1 MMRRITPGML
11 AILPLVAAQA
21 VAAQEAA
28 PGLVCRVEGY
38 DVAIINQG
46 STPFEAGTIISWS
59 VPFSRSAG
67 QHELDRTLGPGALVM
82 LNGVLESS
90 YLRPGT
96 ECRIALGPDRN

>member
-1 MMRRITPGML
+1 ML
-11 AILPLVAAQA
+11 ALLPPVAAQT
-21 VAAQEAA
+21 VAAQDAV

-38 DVAIINQG
+38 DVALINQG
-46 STPFEAGTIISWS
+46 ETPLEAGTTINWS

-96 ECRIALGPDRN
+96 ECRIAVGAEGN